1 MKTFPHLNESARVG
15 NKRFTG
21 RTVLVIGGG
30 QASGGAGEANDA
42 GAPIETIEPVGNGRA
57 ICLQLA
63 AGGARVLCADRSAD
77 AAARTVADIAASG
90 LAEQGE
96 NDLARAL
103 ALTADI
109 SRPED
114 IRALFDGLAQRG
126 IAIDGLVLNAGIS
139 DRKSLRD
146 ITPESWDTIF
156 GVNLRGHALCA
167 QAALPAMN
175 HGGAIVFVSSLAA
188 EMPAGRNPA
197 YESSKAGLSALCR
210 ATALEAHEKDIR
222 ANLVRAG
229 LIDTPMG
236 RAASAARPGRAA
248 GPLPFGRQGT
258 AWDIANAVCF
268 LLSDEA
274 AYINAA
280 ELAVDGGLR
289 HGIARAAPP
298 ASS

>member
-1 MKTFPHLNESARVG
+1 MKTFPHLNESARGG
-15 NKRFTG
+15 NGRFAG

-30 QASGGAGEANDA
+30 QATGTATVGHAD
-42 GAPIETIEPVGNGRA
+42 EPVGNGRA

-63 AGGARVLCADRSAD
+63 AGGAHVLCADRSGD
-77 AAARTVADIAASG
+77 AAARTVKDIADHGGS
-90 LAEQGE
+90 
-96 NDLARAL
+96 AL

-114 IRALFDGLAQRG
+114 IRALFGGLAQRG

-146 ITPESWDTIF
+146 ITPESWDTVF

-258 AWDIANAVCF
+258 AWDIAHAVCF

>member
-1 MKTFPHLNESARVG
+1 MKTFPHLNDSPAAGNAR
-15 NKRFTG
+15 FAG
-21 RTVLVIGGG
+21 RTMLVIGGG
-30 QASGGAGEANDA
+30 QAAGTSEQAEQADA
-42 GAPIETIEPVGNGRA
+42 PAEPVGNGRA
-57 ICLQLA
+57 ICLRLA
-63 AGGARVLCADRSAD
+63 AGGARVLCADRSGD
-77 AAARTVADIAASG
+77 AAARTVADITTHGGIAF
-90 LAEQGE
+90 
-96 NDLARAL
+96 

-109 SRPED
+109 ARPED

-126 IAIDGLVLNAGIS
+126 IGIDGLVLNAGIS
-139 DRKSLRD
+139 DRKPLRE

-167 QAALPAMN
+167 QAALPGMN

-210 ATALEAHEKDIR
+210 ATALEAHDKDIR

-258 AWDIANAVCF
+258 AWDIAHAVCF

-274 AYINAA
+274 AYVNAA

-289 HGIARAAPP
+289 HGIARAASP
-298 ASS
+298 AA

>member
-1 MKTFPHLNESARVG
+1 MKTFTHSTEPRPPGGAR
-15 NKRFTG
+15 FAG

-30 QASGGAGEANDA
+30 QAAGGPED
-42 GAPIETIEPVGNGRA
+42 PEGNGRA
-57 ICLQLA
+57 ICLRLA
-63 AGGARVLCADRSAD
+63 ADGARVLCADRSAE
-77 AAARTVADIAASG
+77 AAARTVAGI
-90 LAEQGE
+90 E
-96 NDLARAL
+96 ARGGQAL

-109 SRPED
+109 ARPED
-114 IRALFDGLAQRG
+114 IRALFDGLAQAG
-126 IAIDGLVLNAGIS
+126 TGLDGLVLNAGIS
-139 DRKSLRD
+139 DRRSLRD
-146 ITPESWDTIF
+146 ITPESWDTVL

-167 QAALPAMN
+167 QAALPAMRS
-175 HGGAIVFVSSLAA
+175 GGAIVFVSSLAA

-210 ATALEAHEKDIR
+210 ATALEAHDQDVR
-222 ANLVRAG
+222 ANIVRAG

-274 AYINAA
+274 AYVNAA

-289 HGIARAAPP
+289 HGIARAP
-298 ASS
+298 AQPA

>member
-1 MKTFPHLNESARVG
+1 MKTFPHLNDSPPAGNAR
-15 NKRFTG
+15 FAG
-21 RTVLVIGGG
+21 RTMLVIGGG
-30 QASGGAGEANDA
+30 QAPGAAEQADQPA
-42 GAPIETIEPVGNGRA
+42 EPVGNGRA
-57 ICLQLA
+57 ICLRLA
-63 AGGARVLCADRSAD
+63 AGGARVLCADRSGD
-77 AAARTVADIAASG
+77 AAARTVADIGAHG
-90 LAEQGE
+90 GIGF
-96 NDLARAL
+96 

-109 SRPED
+109 ARPED

-126 IAIDGLVLNAGIS
+126 IGIDGLVLNAGIS
-139 DRKSLRD
+139 DRKPLRD

-167 QAALPAMN
+167 QAALPGMN

-210 ATALEAHEKDIR
+210 ATALEAHDKDIR

-258 AWDIANAVCF
+258 AWDIAHAVCF

-274 AYINAA
+274 AYVNAA

-289 HGIARAAPP
+289 HGIARAASP
-298 ASS
+298 AA

>member
-1 MKTFPHLNESARVG
+1 M
-15 NKRFTG
+15 
-21 RTVLVIGGG
+21 LVIGGG
-30 QASGGAGEANDA
+30 QATGSPDD
-42 GAPIETIEPVGNGRA
+42 PVGNGRA
-57 ICLQLA
+57 ICLRLA
-63 AGGARVLCADRSAD
+63 AGGARVLCADRSAE
-77 AAARTVADIAASG
+77 AAARTVADVAA
-90 LAEQGE
+90 QGGT
-96 NDLARAL
+96 AF

-109 SRPED
+109 ARPQD
-114 IRALFDGLAQRG
+114 IQALFEGLARRG
-126 IAIDGLVLNAGIS
+126 IGIDGLVLNAGIS
-139 DRKSLRD
+139 DRRSLRD

-210 ATALEAHEKDIR
+210 STALEAHEQDIR
-222 ANLVRAG
+222 ANVVRAG

-258 AWDIANAVCF
+258 AWDIAHAVCF

-274 AYINAA
+274 AYVNAA

-289 HGIARAAPP
+289 HGIARAAVLQ
-298 ASS
+298 A

>member
-1 MKTFPHLNESARVG
+1 MKTFPHLNESARGG
-15 NKRFTG
+15 NKRFEG

-30 QASGGAGEANDA
+30 QASSGAGEANEA

-77 AAARTVADIAASG
+77 AAARTVADIAASDVAG
-90 LAEQGE
+90 KDGS
-96 NDLARAL
+96 AL

-109 SRPED
+109 SRAED

-258 AWDIANAVCF
+258 AWDIAHAVCF

>member
-1 MKTFPHLNESARVG
+1 MKTFHGLRLANAFFILGHHMKTFPYLNDPQPSGAR
-15 NKRFTG
+15 FAG
-21 RTVLVIGGG
+21 RTMLVIGGG
-30 QASGGAGEANDA
+30 QAMADPE
-42 GAPIETIEPVGNGRA
+42 EPVGNGRA
-57 ICLQLA
+57 ICLRLA
-63 AGGARVLCADRSAD
+63 AGGARVLCADRSAE
-77 AAARTVADIAASG
+77 AASRTVTDITAHGGIAF
-90 LAEQGE
+90 
-96 NDLARAL
+96 

-109 SRPED
+109 ARPED
-114 IRALFDGLAQRG
+114 IRTLFDGLAQRG
-126 IAIDGLVLNAGIS
+126 IGIDGLVLNAGIS
-139 DRKSLRD
+139 DRRPLRD

-175 HGGAIVFVSSLAA
+175 TGGAIVFVSSLAA

-210 ATALEAHEKDIR
+210 ATALEAHDKDIR

-258 AWDIANAVCF
+258 AGDIANAVCF

-274 AYINAA
+274 AYVNAA

-289 HGIARAAPP
+289 HGIARAPSHP
-298 ASS
+298 A

>member
-1 MKTFPHLNESARVG
+1 MKTFPHLNELARGG
-15 NKRFTG
+15 NGRFAG

-30 QASGGAGEANDA
+30 QARSAAGEANEA
-42 GAPIETIEPVGNGRA
+42 GAPIEPVGNGRA

-63 AGGARVLCADRSAD
+63 ASGARVLCADRSAD

-114 IRALFDGLAQRG
+114 IRALFDGLAQRS

-188 EMPAGRNPA
+188 EMPAGRNPRLR
-197 YESSKAGLSALCR
+197 K
-210 ATALEAHEKDIR
+210 LE
-222 ANLVRAG
+222 
-229 LIDTPMG
+229 G
-236 RAASAARPGRAA
+236 RALGAVPRDGA
-248 GPLPFGRQGT
+248 GG
-258 AWDIANAVCF
+258 A
-268 LLSDEA
+268 
-274 AYINAA
+274 
-280 ELAVDGGLR
+280 
-289 HGIARAAPP
+289 
-298 ASS
+298 